1 MYTIQRL
8 IRLSISSTLFSLSL
22 SRGQSSAREK
32 NAVGSGERAFPLS
45 TRDDEARIQF
55 SSRACGRLL
64 ITEGILPSLRTGN
77 TRLES
82 DSRGRGYRR
91 KRQRRKRTTRMRR
104 LRRRKRKRRRRRRKV
119 GHARWRSSRSPGKKS
134 WTKVRLMVEK
144 CKLSG
149 NPWGGGGGGQVGV
162 REGHAVAPPVGG

>member
-1 MYTIQRL
+1 M
-8 IRLSISSTLFSLSL
+8 IRLSISSTLFSLFL
-22 SRGQSSAREK
+22 AVRVRREK
-32 NAVGSGERAFPLS
+32 KKCSRIRRKSVPLS
-45 TRDDEARIQF
+45 TREDEARIQF

-104 LRRRKRKRRRRRRKV
+104 LRRRKRKRRRRRKV

-162 REGHAVAPPVGG
+162 REGYAVAPPVGG

>member
-8 IRLSISSTLFSLSL
+8 IRLSISSTLFSLSF
-22 SRGQSSAREK
+22 SRSEFVARK
-32 NAVGSGERAFPLS
+32 KCSRIRRKSVFPLS

-104 LRRRKRKRRRRRRKV
+104 LRRRKRKRRRRRKV

>member
-8 IRLSISSTLFSLSL
+8 IRLSISSTLFSLSF
-22 SRGQSSAREK
+22 SRSEFVARKKMQSDPEK
-32 NAVGSGERAFPLS
+32 ERSPLS

>member
-1 MYTIQRL
+1 MYAIQRL
-8 IRLSISSTLFSLSL
+8 IRLSISSTLFSLSF
-22 SRGQSSAREK
+22 SRSEFVGEKK
-32 NAVGSGERAFPLS
+32 NAVGSVERAFPLS

-104 LRRRKRKRRRRRRKV
+104 LRRRKRKRRRRRKV